1 MVDLFSTQPAKI
13 FGMYPAKGDIL
24 VGSDADLVIWNP
36 RSENII
42 STKTHHQNCDLNI
55 FEGIKTKG
63 NAFFVI
69 AGGNIVVE
77 KGKLTEPETRGKF
90 IKR

>member
-36 RSENII
+36 GSEKII
-42 STKTHHQNCDLNI
+42 SAKTHHQNCDLNI
-55 FEGIKTKG
+55 FEGIKIKG
-63 NAFFVI
+63 NASFVI
-69 AGGNIVVE
+69 AGGNIVIE
-77 KGKLTEPETRGKF
+77 NGKLTEPETRGKF

>member
-24 VGSDADLVIWNP
+24 VGSDADLVIWDP
-36 RSENII
+36 GSEKII
-42 STKTHHQNCDLNI
+42 SAKTHHQNCDLNI

-63 NAFFVI
+63 NASCVI
-69 AGGNIVVE
+69 AGGKIVIE
-77 KGKLTEPETRGKF
+77 NGKLTEPETRGKF